1 MHIILYE
8 KKDGV
13 TMNKL
18 RQRILSLLLVLIMVF
33 SMVVTGCDKKDD
45 DSSDDNNQTTQSNDE
60 KNNNSDDKDNTDDN
74 TDKDD
79 LLSRYNYE
87 GLTFDEFADQLFEE
101 AVTSDAINV
110 NYLLVD
116 PEGYGIKDYPDD
128 LGEYNKDYFTREIA
142 HSKLILDTL
151 EKYDYDKL
159 NREQQL
165 TYDMIKTSC
174 SNDHMVEGM
183 EYYFSCLG
191 PSLGIQANLPL
202 ILCEYHWYDKSY
214 IDKYLTVLDSV
225 DDYFEQI
232 CVFEE
237 EKSAAGLFMSDDMAD
252 ATIKQCETFIAN
264 PDKNLLI
271 TNFNEK
277 IDKFEGLTD
286 KEKSDYKS
294 KNDKIVK
301 EVVFPAYQNIIDTLT
316 DLKGTGTNPG
326 GLAGFE
332 KGKTYYEY
340 LLRCNIGVDKTVDE
354 IKEEI
359 DKAISSNL
367 LSLNAM
373 ILFNPSLATGEL
385 SMEIGYTDPEEIL
398 KLLKK
403 AVLADF
409 PDIGDVEYTITSF
422 DESLEDFV
430 SPAMYFLPPVDQ
442 PTVNPI
448 YINNKYLAESGSI
461 FTTLAHEGFPGHLY
475 QYVFSMKENHH
486 PLRRQLAA
494 TGLSEGWA
502 TYVEIHSYTYSDLDP
517 AMAKLLATNTVLSL
531 LIQARADIGVNYEGW
546 TMKEMDEYL
555 DDYFDLD
562 DETLKELYIQLIES
576 PGNTLSYIC
585 GYLEYINL
593 EKIAKDALGDKYEMK
608 AFTEFI
614 LKNGFVPFNKMQELM
629 ETEFIPAHQT
639 ATK

>member
-1 MHIILYE
+1 MHIILYK

-13 TMNKL
+13 IMSKL
-18 RQRILSLLLVLIMVF
+18 RQRILSLLLVFIMVF
-33 SMVVTGCDKKDD
+33 SMMITGCDKKDS
-45 DSSDDNNQTTQSNDE
+45 DSSDDNQTTETTDESTENNDN
-60 KNNNSDDKDNTDDN
+60 KNHTNSDDNNTN
-74 TDKDD
+74 SNNE

-87 GLTFDEFADQLFEE
+87 GLTFDEFADKLFEE
-101 AVTSDAINV
+101 AVTSDAVNV

-116 PEGYGIKDYPDD
+116 PEAYGITDYPDN
-128 LGEYNKDYFTREIA
+128 LGEYSKEYFTREIA

-174 SNDHMVEGM
+174 GNDYMVEGM

-225 DDYFEQI
+225 DEYFQQV
-232 CVFEE
+232 CTFEK
-237 EKSAAGLFMSDDMAD
+237 EKSDAGLFMSDDMAN
-252 ATIKQCETFIAN
+252 ATIEQCETFIAN

-277 IDKFEGLTD
+277 IDKFESLTD
-286 KEKSDYKS
+286 QEKTDYKA
-294 KNDKIVK
+294 KNEKIVK
-301 EVVFPAYQNIIDTLT
+301 EAVFPAYQNIIDTLT
-316 DLKGTGTNPG
+316 SLKGTGTNQG

-332 KGKTYYEY
+332 KGKEYYEY

-359 DKAISSNL
+359 DSAISSNL
-367 LSLNAM
+367 ISLNAM
-373 ILFNPSLATGEL
+373 VLFNPSLATGEL

-409 PDIGDVEYTITSF
+409 PDIGEVEYTITSF

-475 QYVFSMKENHH
+475 QYVFSMKEKHH

-531 LIQARADIGVNYEGW
+531 LIQARADVGVNYEGW
-546 TMKEMDEYL
+546 TIEEMDEYL

-562 DETLKELYIQLIES
+562 DDTLKELYIQLIES

-593 EKIAKDALGDKYEMK
+593 EQIAKDTLGDNYEMK

-614 LKNGFVPFNKMQELM
+614 LKNGFVPFSKMQELI
-629 ETEFIPAHQT
+629 ETEFIPSQ
-639 ATK
+639 K